1 MQNRDLIDEIQRLGR
16 MERHFDRKS
25 TEYLAQVEP
34 QVQQKHTTTKAYG
47 LAKDIA
53 ALKAADKIAAKYVQ
67 SDLQGS
73 LIDQIK
79 NVEAKISR
87 KQEETE
93 VYNAKQQIRNMQSLF
108 QKDID
113 SFGLSKQPD
122 QNVNQNG
129 EDLKSLQTVYNQLLR
144 KQKMLHLAHLE
155 DLMLSPKVIK
165 QQAQIQNQPKPKSD
179 LMMRIEA
186 MTTRKPTFDERLL
199 KQTAPKMP
207 QKPPMTFASKE
218 VEDRVRQIMRSSV
231 HEDVTREL
239 KSTEDLRRQQKAEK
253 LAKSI
258 RQEQSEVDLQLKEEE
273 RHQQMTNYFSKDQ
286 EKLFEAKQEIRK
298 LDIISQMNKKEFI
311 QAELP
316 TPKREIKQ
324 TEQNTTVQKETVQQK
339 EYIQK
344 ENITQSKEINRKSI
358 ISRSRQQRSF
368 SPQKSIKGHTIQSLQ
383 MQEPLRQNYV
393 KDDRF
398 VSEEPAVHLEKVDS
412 NIIRDMEIERPKSGI
427 KQLQRTISPIRPSTA
442 VSKNVAQGQS
452 SPTKTSQ
459 HFSLQSMQ
467 SKTPK
472 SRAVSRT
479 SININKQPSIVN
491 KQLNDIVAPSM
502 RSRTQNRASK
512 PIAYTLPSDGIGAT
526 QQSTIQDQYN
536 NNYQSRQQ
544 HVQNNNQILTNK
556 IEPQKQELSDVP
568 LVQLNVKQVVQQKY
582 KPQEVQSPQVKS
594 HKVANTPASIITV
607 NQQVKQDSQIKSN
620 VTQKQVSINAKPAEL
635 SPHELSTL
643 SQQSSSL
650 VHQTAYTQSKYAP
663 NLGLSQNKSMQV
675 DEQKTNHITQTQA
688 QDTYKQDND
697 LHYAPFVYVRPGQQ
711 IIYTQPNQSIISQV
725 FPNVPNQYI
734 IATQEVPTKKQSKKP
749 KLPPKLNPEKEG
761 LKESVHM
768 SFGKNK
774 KRKSTIKPIQ
784 DEDFISDDENLV
796 NSDPDETTELLSKPK
811 MEMQIEDENTHSS
824 SVKSSSKSK
833 NQQKMVQID
842 ESESLKNE
850 ERAQQQNRT
859 YSDTIHPQNPV
870 TLRNPMDCPEEELV
884 LFQVGEISKQIETRF
899 IIQGQENR
907 TRKTQP
913 IMHFD
918 ESD

>member
-47 LAKDIA
+47 IAKDIA

-199 KQTAPKMP
+199 KQTAPKLP

-258 RQEQSEVDLQLKEEE
+258 KQEQSEVDLQLKEEE

-286 EKLFEAKQEIRK
+286 KKLFEAKQEIRK

-311 QAELP
+311 QAELH
-316 TPKREIKQ
+316 TPKKEIKP
-324 TEQNTTVQKETVQQK
+324 TEQNTAVQKETIQQK
-339 EYIQK
+339 EYILK
-344 ENITQSKEINRKSI
+344 ENITQNKEINRKSI

-398 VSEEPAVHLEKVDS
+398 VSEEPAVYLEKVDS
-412 NIIRDMEIERPKSGI
+412 HIKDMEIERPKSGI

-442 VSKNVAQGQS
+442 VSKNVTQGQS
-452 SPTKTSQ
+452 PTRTSQ

-491 KQLNDIVAPSM
+491 KQLNEIVAPSM

-512 PIAYTLPSDGIGAT
+512 PIAYTLPSDGVDAT
-526 QQSTIQDQYN
+526 QYNANQDQYS
-536 NNYQSRQQ
+536 NYQSRQQ
-544 HVQNNNQILTNK
+544 YVQNNNTIFTNK
-556 IEPQKQELSDVP
+556 VEPQKQELSDVP
-568 LVQLNVKQVVQQKY
+568 LVQLNVKQVVQQKQ
-582 KPQEVQSPQVKS
+582 KSQEIQSPQIKS
-594 HKVANTPASIITV
+594 HKVANTPANIISV

-620 VTQKQVSINAKPAEL
+620 AIQKQVSINAKTAEL
-635 SPHELSTL
+635 SPNELSTL

-650 VHQTAYTQSKYAP
+650 VHQAYTQSKYAP
-663 NLGLSQNKSMQV
+663 NLVLSQNKSMQV
-675 DEQKTNHITQTQA
+675 DEQKTNHVTQTKV
-688 QDTYKQDND
+688 QDTYKQDNN

-725 FPNVPNQYI
+725 FPNQYI
-734 IATQEVPTKKQSKKP
+734 IPTQEEPIKKQSKKP

-833 NQQKMVQID
+833 NQQKVVQID

-850 ERAQQQNRT
+850 EHTRQQNRT

-884 LFQVGEISKQIETRF
+884 QFQVGEISKQIETRF